1 MQKKKVPVISII
13 FYVLAAVL
21 LAYSIWAAVFSI
33 NYISEA
39 ISQNQLMVEGFEF
52 EIASFIM
59 TNAVQY
65 LVYTALLFGAGW
77 IVQDLQPL
85 KSIEFED
92 EDFDIEDDWLE
103 ELEEGLDEDLEEELE
118 EKFEEELE
126 EELDENLLED
136 SLKEEDVFE
145 E

>member
-1 MQKKKVPVISII
+1 MQKKKIPVISII

-33 NYISEA
+33 NYISTA
-39 ISQNQLMVEGFEF
+39 ISQNPLMVDGFEF

-77 IVQDLQPL
+77 IIQNLQPL
-85 KSIEFED
+85 KYIEFED
-92 EDFDIEDDWLE
+92 EDFGFDDEWLKE
-103 ELEEGLDEDLEEELE
+103 V
-118 EKFEEELE
+118 EEELE
-126 EELDENLLED
+126 EELGENSIDDFLE
-136 SLKEEDVFE
+136 EEE
-145 E
+145 ELEE